1 MRSYLSEHTQ
11 QLHAA
16 CEQHP
21 VGEAM
26 AAGNPPDHW
35 YAGWLRA
42 LHTIHTVIDT
52 HAPECAHR
60 THQLEQDLSKYPAT
74 PQVEQAARFAKNLAD
89 PDHIEGA
96 VYVLLGAHL
105 MGGEILKRR
114 LADYPTAHLEW
125 QDRSECLQYLG
136 TLRNREDLL
145 PGATACFQGIL
156 DCMQEIHQLPEFQ
169 LASHSD

>member
-1 MRSYLSEHTQ
+1 MRSFLSEHTQ

-42 LHTIHTVIDT
+42 LHTIHSVIDPY
-52 HAPECAHR
+52 APACAHR
-60 THQLEQDLSKYPAT
+60 THQLERDLSKYPAT
-74 PQVEQAARFAKNLAD
+74 PHVEQAAKFAMNLAD
-89 PDHIEGA
+89 PVHIEGA

-114 LADYPTAHLEW
+114 LQGYPTEHLEW
-125 QDRSECLQYLG
+125 EDRAQCLQYLG

-145 PGATACFQGIL
+145 PGATACFEAIL
-156 DCMQEIHQLPEFQ
+156 NIMEEISLVQEPAF
-169 LASHSD
+169 A

>member
-11 QLHAA
+11 CLHTS

-21 VGEAM
+21 VGAAM

-42 LHTIHTVIDT
+42 LHTIHTVIDP
-52 HAPECAHR
+52 HAPECVRR
-60 THQLEQDLSKYPAT
+60 THQLEQDLYKYPAT
-74 PQVEQAARFAKNLAD
+74 LQVEQADKFAKNLAD
-89 PDHIEGA
+89 PAHIEGA

-125 QDRSECLQYLG
+125 ENRAECLQYLG

-145 PGATACFQGIL
+145 PGATACFQAIL
-156 DCMQEIHQLPEFQ
+156 NIMEEISHVQEPAI
-169 LASHSD
+169 A